1 MATVNMRHEIGATF
15 QMRVSKKDG
24 KIVSETPEFHNL
36 VLDSGLERMGVG
48 TWLQNCR
55 VGSGSSE
62 PIPTQQRLDN
72 TIATTTNI
80 LSSSNVTNTTT
91 KPYYKATRHTFRF
104 SEGAAAGNL
113 TEVGLG
119 WTQSGDVPCWSR
131 ALIKDSN
138 GNPTTLTILSDEI
151 LDVIVTVRVY
161 PSEYISGNFNFKDKF
176 GNVLSEH
183 AYSGYLYLPSTS
195 NTAAISTFQIA
206 ELRIYTGASYLET
219 PTSDIQGTILV
230 TKTAMNR
237 NLITPTL
244 KQHNIVLGLT
254 EGNGS
259 CDGFRVLTD
268 GIYSNSSASASR
280 HGYKATIDP
289 PIVKTNA
296 MEITW
301 RVNLT
306 WGRYVT

>member
-1 MATVNMRHEIGATF
+1 MRHEIGATF

-24 KIVSETPEFHNL
+24 TIVSETPEFHNL

-62 PIPTQQRLDN
+62 PIASQQRLDN

-80 LSSSNVTNTTT
+80 ISSSNVTNTTT
-91 KPYYKATRHTFRF
+91 KPYNKATRHTFRF
-104 SEGAAAGNL
+104 AEGAAAGNL

-119 WTQSGDVPCWSR
+119 WTQLGDEPCWSR
-131 ALIKDSN
+131 ALIKDSS

-161 PSEYISGNFNFKDKF
+161 PAEYLSGTFNFKDKF
-176 GNVLSEH
+176 GDVISEH
-183 AYSGYLYLPSTS
+183 TYSGYLYLPSSSVT
-195 NTAAISTFQIA
+195 TARSIFQIA
-206 ELRIYTGASYLET
+206 EFQIYTGTSFLET
-219 PTSDIQGTILV
+219 PTSNIQGTSLAS
-230 TKTAMNR
+230 KTGMNR
-237 NLITPTL
+237 DLITPTL
-244 KQHNIVLGLT
+244 KQHTIVFGLT

-268 GIYSNSSASASR
+268 GIYSGSSPATSR

-289 PIVKTNA
+289 PIVKTDA